1 MIEMKFLKDTKGQTG
16 IMGVLGAVI
25 LTVIAIIII
34 SEFIT
39 VGNFQNA
46 TVTNLGNLL
55 PVILMAVAVYS
66 AVSLFGFRM

>member
-1 MIEMKFLKDTKGQTG
+1 MKFLKDTKGQTG

>member
-1 MIEMKFLKDTKGQTG
+1 MKFLNDNKGQTG

-34 SEFIT
+34 TEFIS

-66 AVSLFGFRM
+66 AVALFGFRM

>member
-1 MIEMKFLKDTKGQTG
+1 MKFLKDIKGQTG

>member
-1 MIEMKFLKDTKGQTG
+1 MKFLTNTKGQTG

>member
-1 MIEMKFLKDTKGQTG
+1 MIRMKFLKDTKGQAG

-25 LTVIAIIII
+25 LTVITIIII
-34 SEFIT
+34 AEFIT

-55 PVILMAVAVYS
+55 PIILMAVAVYS

>member
-1 MIEMKFLKDTKGQTG
+1 MKFLKDTKGQSG

-34 SEFIT
+34 TEFIT

-55 PVILMAVAVYS
+55 PIILMAVAVYS